1 MRETIAIVDDEQDI
15 LELVS
20 LHLKKNH
27 FNVRE
32 FSDGFS
38 FIKYLDS
45 EKPDLVVLD
54 LMLPDTDGLEI
65 CKYMKRKEHLSSI
78 PIVMLTAK
86 SEETDTVLGLELGAD
101 DYVRK
106 PFSPKELIAR
116 VKTVLRRIES
126 CREPET
132 RRKISVGNITID
144 PDKHEVFV
152 DGNKVELT
160 SAEFRI
166 LQLLASEKG
175 RVFSRG
181 RILDHL
187 WSSGKIVTD
196 RTVDVHIRHLRSKI
210 GSASKLIRNVHG
222 VGYKLEE

>member
-1 MRETIAIVDDEQDI
+1 MHETIAVVDDEQDI

-27 FNVRE
+27 FSVRE
-32 FSDGFS
+32 FSNGSS

-54 LMLPDTDGLEI
+54 LMLPDADGFEI
-65 CKYMKRKEHLSSI
+65 CKYMKRKKNRSHI

-86 SEETDTVLGLELGAD
+86 SEETDTILGLELGAD
-101 DYVRK
+101 DYIRK
-106 PFSPKELIAR
+106 PFSPNELIAR

-126 CREPET
+126 RREAEPPGN
-132 RRKISVGNITID
+132 ISVGNIIID
-144 PDKHEVFV
+144 TDKHEVVV

-175 RVFSRG
+175 RVFSRS

-187 WSSGKIVTD
+187 WGNEKIVVD
-196 RTVDVHIRHLRSKI
+196 RTIDVHIRHLRSKI

>member
-1 MRETIAIVDDEQDI
+1 MHETIALVDDEQDI

-27 FNVRE
+27 FSVRE
-32 FSDGFS
+32 FSDGSS
-38 FIKYLDS
+38 FIKYLNS

-54 LMLPDTDGLEI
+54 LMLPDADGFEI
-65 CKYMKRKEHLSSI
+65 CKYMKRKMNLSHI

-86 SEETDTVLGLELGAD
+86 SEETDTILGLELGAD
-101 DYVRK
+101 DYIRK
-106 PFSPKELIAR
+106 PFSPNELIAR

-126 CREPET
+126 RRETET
-132 RRKISVGNITID
+132 LEKISVGNITID

-152 DGNKVELT
+152 DGNQVELT

-175 RVFSRG
+175 RVFSRN

-187 WSSGKIVTD
+187 WGNEKIVVD

>member
-1 MRETIAIVDDEQDI
+1 MHETIAVVDDERDI

-20 LHLKKNH
+20 LHLKKSH
-27 FNVRE
+27 FRVRE
-32 FSDGFS
+32 FSDGSS
-38 FIKYLDS
+38 FIQYLNS

-54 LMLPDTDGLEI
+54 LMLPDADGFEI
-65 CKYMKRKEHLSSI
+65 CKYMKGKRNLSHI

-86 SEETDTVLGLELGAD
+86 SEETDTIHGLELGAD

-106 PFSPKELIAR
+106 PFSPNELIAR
-116 VKTVLRRIES
+116 VKAVLRRIES
-126 CREPET
+126 RREFEAPE
-132 RRKISVGNITID
+132 RMSIGNIAID
-144 PDKHEVFV
+144 TGKHEVVV
-152 DGNKVELT
+152 DGKRVELT

-175 RVFSRG
+175 RVFSRD

-187 WSSGKIVTD
+187 WGNEKSVVD
-196 RTVDVHIRHLRSKI
+196 RTIDVHIRHLRSKM
-210 GSASKLIRNVHG
+210 GSASKSIRNVHG

>member
-1 MRETIAIVDDEQDI
+1 MYETIAVVDDEHDI

-20 LHLKKNH
+20 LHLKRNH
-27 FNVRE
+27 FSVRE

-38 FIKYLDS
+38 FMKYLDS

-54 LMLPDTDGLEI
+54 LMLPDADGFEI
-65 CKYMKRKEHLSSI
+65 CKYMKRKKHLSHI

-86 SEETDTVLGLELGAD
+86 SEESDTILGLELGAD
-101 DYVRK
+101 DYIRK
-106 PFSPKELIAR
+106 PFSPNELIAR

-126 CREPET
+126 HRETETPET
-132 RRKISVGNITID
+132 ISVGNITINTE
-144 PDKHEVFV
+144 KHEVIIG
-152 DGNKVELT
+152 GNKVELT

-175 RVFSRG
+175 RVFSRD

-187 WSSGKIVTD
+187 WGNEKIVVD
-196 RTVDVHIRHLRSKI
+196 RTVDVHIRHLRSKM
-210 GSASKLIRNVHG
+210 GAASKLIKNVHG

>member
-1 MRETIAIVDDEQDI
+1 MYETVAVVDDEQDI

-27 FNVRE
+27 FRVLE
-32 FSDGFS
+32 FSDGSS
-38 FIKYLDS
+38 FIKYLNS

-54 LMLPDTDGLEI
+54 LMLPDADGFEI
-65 CKYMKRKEHLSSI
+65 CKYMKGKKNLSHI

-86 SEETDTVLGLELGAD
+86 SEETDTIHGLELGAD

-106 PFSPKELIAR
+106 PFSPNELIAR

-126 CREPET
+126 RLEVET
-132 RRKISVGNITID
+132 PTKISVGNITID
-144 PDKHEVFV
+144 PDKYEVVV
-152 DGNKVELT
+152 DGSKVELT
-160 SAEFRI
+160 STEFRI

-175 RVFSRG
+175 RVFSRS

-187 WSSGKIVTD
+187 WGNEKIVVD
-196 RTVDVHIRHLRSKI
+196 RTIDVHVRHLRSKM
-210 GSASKLIRNVHG
+210 GSASKLIKNVHG

>member
-1 MRETIAIVDDEQDI
+1 MHETIAVVDDEQDI

-27 FNVRE
+27 FTVRE
-32 FSDGFS
+32 FSDGSS
-38 FIKYLDS
+38 FIKYLNS

-54 LMLPDTDGLEI
+54 LMLPDADGFEI
-65 CKYMKRKEHLSSI
+65 CKYMKRKKDLLQI

-86 SEETDTVLGLELGAD
+86 SEEADTVLGLELGAD

-106 PFSPKELIAR
+106 PFSPSELIAR
-116 VKTVLRRIES
+116 IKTVLRRIES
-126 CREPET
+126 HWEAET
-132 RRKISVGNITID
+132 PAKISVGNITID
-144 PDKHEVFV
+144 TDRHEVII

-160 SAEFRI
+160 STEFRI
-166 LQLLASEKG
+166 LYLLASEKG
-175 RVFSRG
+175 RVFSRN

-187 WSSGKIVTD
+187 WGNEKIVVD
-196 RTVDVHIRHLRSKI
+196 RTIDVHIRHLRSKI
-210 GSASKLIRNVHG
+210 GTASKLIRNIHG